1 MKLKLHHMG
10 EKVTGIGRVT
20 GNVVLGTGI
29 KIVLGALNGG
39 FDTLIGRS
47 QNPPTA
53 IVLFGPNFALEHFP
67 APLVDQ
73 FAKGQKGDFI

>member
-1 MKLKLHHMG
+1 MR

-20 GNVVLGTGI
+20 RNVVLGTGI

-39 FDTLIGRS
+39 FDTLIGLS

-53 IVLFGPNFALEHFP
+53 IVLFGPNFA
-67 APLVDQ
+67 
-73 FAKGQKGDFI
+73 